1 MIDSL
6 VLTVMVIKASNLQSE
21 EASGEISL
29 TRNHLL
35 PFNLFEEFN
44 PVVNL
49 KLNNRND
56 EQKQRTSVVLDT
68 RNPIWNPAEIFHF
81 TLPTDPADL
90 HSVKLILYMSV
101 PGTSHPPHDYT
112 LFDSV
117 LSSISRVNG
126 KGEKHSLG
134 LHALSLDSLTE
145 TPTII
150 SLPLTLSNGSVSN
163 AEVSRPSYFF
173 PFDLLLCGVN
183 D

>member
-1 MIDSL
+1 MLPVRHFCYSHE
-6 VLTVMVIKASNLQSE
+6 LTSSFCPQ
-21 EASGEISL
+21 
-29 TRNHLL
+29 
-35 PFNLFEEFN
+35 EFN

-81 TLPTDPADL
+81 TLPTDPVDL

-126 KGEKHSLG
+126 EGEKHSLG

-163 AEVSRPSYFF
+163 AEVSDSLSLPLSLSPPPH
-173 PFDLLLCGVN
+173 PFLPIVQLLL
-183 D
+183 